1 MIFLIILAVLIISFA
16 KGKVVFGVISLVI
29 LALYSLY
36 YAASKEN
43 KEKNARRNIVKQAD
57 TSKQV
62 NIIVRSSSEE
72 DDTYYT
78 GIAGVQYHN
87 STQDIGGFLGYI
99 RSEPDNPRD
108 KNALAIYRNDNKLI
122 GYLPKSET
130 NTFRNWSQKEN
141 LPCIGFI
148 KDGDE
153 VPLFG
158 KVKII
163 DTDTEETELIVVK
176 YVRWLVSNF
185 GIKFI
190 PVGFDI
196 DTDNDLRTKQD
207 WLLFLDEYIGSK
219 ENSLYDEI

>member
-1 MIFLIILAVLIISFA
+1 M
-16 KGKVVFGVISLVI
+16 
-29 LALYSLY
+29 
-36 YAASKEN
+36 
-43 KEKNARRNIVKQAD
+43 
-57 TSKQV
+57 
-62 NIIVRSSSEE
+62 
-72 DDTYYT
+72 
-78 GIAGVQYHN
+78 QYHN

-99 RSEPDNPRD
+99 RSEPDNPHD
-108 KNALAIYRNDNKLI
+108 KNAVAIYRNDNKLI

-130 NTFRNWSQKEN
+130 NAFRNWSQKED

-153 VPLFG
+153 APLFG

-196 DTDNDLRTKQD
+196 DTDKDLRTKQD
-207 WLLFLDEYIGSK
+207 WLLFLDEYT
-219 ENSLYDEI
+219 